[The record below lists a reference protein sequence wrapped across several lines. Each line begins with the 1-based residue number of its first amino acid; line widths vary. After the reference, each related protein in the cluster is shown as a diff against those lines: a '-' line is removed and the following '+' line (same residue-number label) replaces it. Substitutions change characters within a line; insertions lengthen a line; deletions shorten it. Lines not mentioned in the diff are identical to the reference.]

1 MKSDF
6 RYLLDTDIASY
17 IIRRFPKPLSKA
29 MQFREQFAISTV
41 TRFELGRAKRFLK
54 LDSSGVLLASFLEEV
69 PTIEFDSS
77 AADAASDIY
86 SMLQAEG
93 KSIGIPDSMIAGH
106 ALSHSMVL
114 VSNNQKHFGRISG
127 LRTQNWMQ

>member
-17 IIRRFPKPLSKA
+17 IIRRFPKPLAKA
-29 MQFREQFAISTV
+29 MQFSEQFAISTV

-54 LDSSGVLLASFLEEV
+54 LESSGLLLASFLEEV

-77 AADAASDIY
+77 AADAAWDIY
-86 SMLQAEG
+86 SALQSKG
-93 KSIGIPDSMIAGH
+93 KTIGVPDSMIAGH

-114 VSNNQKHFGRISG
+114 VTNNQKHFERISE

>member
-17 IIRRFPKPLSKA
+17 IIRRFPKPLAKA
-29 MQFREQFAISTV
+29 MQFSEQFAISTV

-54 LDSSGVLLASFLEEV
+54 LESSGLLLASFLEEV

-77 AADAASDIY
+77 AADAAGDIY
-86 SMLQAEG
+86 SALQSKG
-93 KSIGIPDSMIAGH
+93 KTIGVPDSMIAGH

-114 VSNNQKHFGRISG
+114 VTNNQKHFERISE